1 MKKILLIGAGGHS
14 KSCIDVIELQKKY
27 RIVGL
32 IANKKEKEI
41 FGYKDLGKDNL
52 LNKLSSEISFALVTV
67 GQIENYKIREKLF
80 KKASNLGFKFPQIIS
95 PIAYVSKHAKIGNG
109 TIIMHGAVVNA
120 GAKVGKNCII
130 NSKSLIEHD
139 VQVGD
144 NCHISTRAT
153 LNGGVIIKKNSFI
166 GSSSVIRQNIT
177 IGEKCFINSNI
188 FINKN
193 LNNGKKIYKQ

>member
-1 MKKILLIGAGGHS
+1 
-14 KSCIDVIELQKKY
+14 
-27 RIVGL
+27 
-32 IANKKEKEI
+32 
-41 FGYKDLGKDNL
+41 
-52 LNKLSSEISFALVTV
+52 
-67 GQIENYKIREKLF
+67 
-80 KKASNLGFKFPQIIS
+80 
-95 PIAYVSKHAKIGNG
+95 
-109 TIIMHGAVVNA
+109 MHGAVVNA

-139 VQVGD
+139 VRGD

-153 LNGGVIIKKNSFI
+153 LNGGVIIKNSFI